1 MTWEEEKMKFLERYP
16 DCPTAEDIEV
26 LDLVMCK
33 KYALE
38 ILEGKKTVEFRQ
50 CAHTFSSRLYD
61 KKVLD
66 FLDKHNDD
74 EEVQQALEKGFIEP
88 LRIVRAIHFHNYANK
103 WYMDVECTANE
114 IMALIPRDIEFLQET
129 YNCHEWDEA
138 LAEKEAKNE
147 KERPCWFWFALG
159 EVLDTNLK

>member
-1 MTWEEEKMKFLERYP
+1 MTWDEEKMKFLERYP

-26 LDLVMCK
+26 LDLVMVK

-38 ILEGKKTVEFRQ
+38 ILDGKKTVDFRACSQ
-50 CAHTFSSRLYD
+50 HYTSRLYD

-66 FLDKHNDD
+66 FLDKHKDD
-74 EEVQQALEKGFIEP
+74 KEVQQALVKGFVEP
-88 LRIVRAIHFHNYANK
+88 LRIVKAIHFHNYAND
-103 WYMDVECTANE
+103 WYMDIECTANE
-114 IMALIPRDIEFLQET
+114 IMALIPRDIEFLQAT

-159 EVLDTNLK
+159 EVLGTNLK

>member
-1 MTWEEEKMKFLERYP
+1 MTWDEEKMKFLERYP

-38 ILEGKKTVEFRQ
+38 ILEGKKTVDFRF
-50 CAHTFSSRLYD
+50 CNRVYYERLYD

-66 FLDKHNDD
+66 FLDKHKDD
-74 EEVQQALEKGFIEP
+74 EEVQLALEKGFVEP
-88 LRIVRAIHFHNYANK
+88 LRIVRTIHFHNYAND
-103 WYMDVECTANE
+103 WYMDIECTANE

-129 YNCHEWDEA
+129 YNCHEWDEL
-138 LAEKEAKNE
+138 LAKAEAENKR
-147 KERPCWFWFALG
+147 ERTCSFWFALG
-159 EVLDTNLK
+159 KVLGTNLE